1 MKHRLRRLAA
11 IGLTVPCL
19 TIGIGVAAASPAL
32 ACVAGPNGG
41 CYNPQTYFVSGT
53 DGTLA
58 VQIQPHVNNVARW
71 LSEGSA
77 VQVICQINWGG
88 TDPYDGLSSHTWDL
102 LAGGGWVY
110 DWYIT
115 TPVQDSHGFSPRV
128 PRCDLPAGQ
137 LSTAVSV
144 PALAVNQLWVASSPA
159 HVFNDGSGYYNST
172 AVRGLTDGGACQD
185 FVMTNTDFWWLWDS
199 WDGYQTLNNVFTWA
213 SVSQAYG
220 RSVYS
225 SPGVGDIAVFAGGW
239 HGPWNYGTGHV
250 AMVVRVDDSNT
261 FTVAE
266 YNWYATGIN
275 GRSGGYM
282 IMDFRRVDKRD
293 FGGSY
298 LEFIR

>member
-1 MKHRLRRLAA
+1 MKHTLRHLAA
-11 IGLTVPCL
+11 IGLTASCL
-19 TIGIGVAAASPAL
+19 SIGLGVAAASPAM

-41 CYNPQTYFVSGT
+41 CYTPHTYFVSGT

-58 VQIQPHVNNVARW
+58 VQVQPHVDNVARW

-77 VQVICQINWGG
+77 VQVVCQLNWGG

-102 LAGGGWVY
+102 IAGGGWVY

-115 TPVQDSHGFSPRV
+115 TPVQDSHGFSPGV

-144 PALAVNQLWVASSPA
+144 PSLAVNAMQVAPA
-159 HVFNDGSGYYNST
+159 AQVFRDGSGYFSST
-172 AVRGLTDGGACQD
+172 AVRGLHDGGACQD
-185 FVMTNTDFWWLWDS
+185 FVMANTDFWWLWDS

-225 SPGVGDIAVFAGGW
+225 SPGVGDIVVFAGGW

-250 AMVVRVDDSNT
+250 AMVVKVNDSSS

-266 YNWYATGIN
+266 YNWHAD
-275 GRSGGYM
+275 GGGFG
-282 IMDFRRVDKRD
+282 IMDFRRVATSD
-293 FGGSY
+293 FNGSY

>member
-1 MKHRLRRLAA
+1 MKHTVRRLAA
-11 IGLTVPCL
+11 IGLTASCL
-19 TIGIGVAAASPAL
+19 SIGLSAVAASPAM

-41 CYNPQTYFVSGT
+41 CYTPHTYYVSGT

-58 VQIQPHVNNVARW
+58 VQVQPHVNNVARW
-71 LSEGSA
+71 LSEGNA

-102 LAGGGWVY
+102 ITGGGWVY

-115 TPVQDSHGFSPRV
+115 TPVEDGHGFSPGV

-144 PALAVNQLWVASSPA
+144 PNLAVNAMQVATA
-159 HVFNDGSGYYNST
+159 AQVFRDGSGYFNST
-172 AVRGLTDGGACQD
+172 AVRGLHDGGACQD
-185 FVMTNTDFWWLWDS
+185 FVMANTDFWWLWDS

-225 SPGVGDIAVFAGGW
+225 TPGVGDIVVFAGGW

-250 AMVVRVDDSNT
+250 AMVVKVNDSSS

-266 YNWYATGIN
+266 YNWHAN
-275 GRSGGYM
+275 GGGFG
-282 IMDFRRVDKRD
+282 IMDFRRVAISD
-293 FGGSY
+293 FNGSY

>member
-1 MKHRLRRLAA
+1 MKHTVRRLAA
-11 IGLTVPCL
+11 IGLTASCL
-19 TIGIGVAAASPAL
+19 SIGLSAVAASPAM

-41 CYNPQTYFVSGT
+41 CYTPHTYYVSGT

-58 VQIQPHVNNVARW
+58 VQVQPHVNNVARW
-71 LSEGSA
+71 LSEGNA

-102 LAGGGWVY
+102 ITGGGWVY

-115 TPVQDSHGFSPRV
+115 TPVEDGHGFSPGV

-144 PALAVNQLWVASSPA
+144 PNLAINAMQVATA
-159 HVFNDGSGYYNST
+159 AQVFRDGSGYFNST
-172 AVRGLTDGGACQD
+172 AVRGLHDGGACQD
-185 FVMTNTDFWWLWDS
+185 FVMANTDFWWLWDS

-225 SPGVGDIAVFAGGW
+225 TPGVGDIVVFAGGW

-250 AMVVRVDDSNT
+250 AMVVKVNDSSS

-266 YNWYATGIN
+266 YNWHAN
-275 GRSGGYM
+275 GGGFG
-282 IMDFRRVDKRD
+282 IMDFRRVAISD
-293 FGGSY
+293 FNGSY